1 MDTGGRPRR
10 ADGVDVRRA
19 QRWFWALTIVA
30 VLATGALYEGLRS
43 APGPGTGVLVLIS
56 GLVLAASVVQAAR
69 ILTVLAGPPR
79 LPRRLRLRPPGRR
92 TTTAHASGTRPSKEE

>member
-1 MDTGGRPRR
+1 MNTPGRTPRG
-10 ADGVDVRRA
+10 AGVDVRRA

-30 VLATGALYEGLRS
+30 TLAMGALYQGLRS
-43 APGPGTGVLVLIS
+43 APGLGTGVLVLIS
-56 GLVLAASVVQAAR
+56 GLVLAASSVQAAR

-92 TTTAHASGTRPSKEE
+92 PTTAHASGTHPSKEK